1 MGLMGFGTEYGGSM
15 EGEIVGWEL
24 HMVVASAERS
34 RRLTG
39 DSENR
44 KQLSNN
50 SEAQ

>member
-1 MGLMGFGTEYGGSM
+1 M
-15 EGEIVGWEL
+15 ELSVEGAWKESIACWEL

-39 DSENR
+39 DSENS
-44 KQLSNN
+44 KQLRNN